1 MKRSVPIAGCID
13 AWGTPIL
20 AEYRPM
26 VTDPGQKSAISN
38 PFLAVPGSSAG
49 LAKGIIGLVLML
61 LTTLLSFILYSNV
74 TISDFDRYTFDTPD
88 NLPKVRCAIVL
99 GTSKWL
105 GKGRENRY
113 YKNRII
119 AAHSLYKAGKC
130 TKIIVSGDNRTVSY
144 NEPKSMKEDL
154 VRMGVNE
161 EDIICDYAELR
172 TLDSII
178 RFKEVFGQSQGI
190 VVSQKFHNSRA
201 IYVARANDIELYGF
215 NAVDVDRYNGL
226 KTKLREIASK
236 FVCFLDVHV
245 LHTGPR
251 HLGPEITI

>member
-1 MKRSVPIAGCID
+1 M
-13 AWGTPIL
+13 TP
-20 AEYRPM
+20 P
-26 VTDPGQKSAISN
+26 PQKSVTTTPLLS
-38 PFLAVPGSSAG
+38 LPGPSAG
-49 LAKGIIGLVLML
+49 LVKRTTGLLLML
-61 LTTLLSFILYSNV
+61 LTTLLALILYSNV
-74 TISDFDRYTFDTPD
+74 AISDFDRYTFDTPD
-88 NLPKVRCAIVL
+88 KLPKVCCAIVL

-105 GKGRENRY
+105 SNGRENRY
-113 YKNRII
+113 YKNRIV
-119 AAHSLYKAGKC
+119 AAHFLYKAGKC
-130 TKIIVSGDNRTVSY
+130 TKIIVSGDNRTDSY
-144 NEPKSMKEDL
+144 NEPRSMKEDL
-154 VRMGVNE
+154 VRMGVKE
-161 EDIICDYAELR
+161 EDIICDYAGLR

-201 IYVARANDIELYGF
+201 IYVARANGIELYGF

-245 LHTGPR
+245 LHTSPK